1 MRGARR
7 LFRGSQFLRR
17 GPRGPLRVGQ
27 SAESPAVPEAGSSL
41 LFIPDTEAASLGVP
55 RTLQGPAGVILNVPL
70 HPINPLSLQAGA
82 TQGGEGG
89 GRLYSSPPALLTLF
103 TARTLLWA
111 EGCRPPTEEAV
122 SRTPEE
128 PRDAQ
133 APGAPAA
140 DPHRQRSPEL
150 LGRPHVPLPC
160 FYWGG
165 VQESEVGATT
175 LLPPRTE

>member
-17 GPRGPLRVGQ
+17 GPRGPHRVGQ

-89 GRLYSSPPALLTLF
+89 GRLYSSPPPSSLLF
-103 TARTLLWA
+103 AARTLLWA
-111 EGCRPPTEEAV
+111 EGCRPPPEEAV
-122 SRTPEE
+122 SRTPRGAQGRTGSRSARGRPSPPTQ
-128 PRDAQ
+128 PRALGK
-133 APGAPAA
+133 APRPT
-140 DPHRQRSPEL
+140 PLFL
-150 LGRPHVPLPC
+150 LGRGP
-160 FYWGG
+160 GK
-165 VQESEVGATT
+165 
-175 LLPPRTE
+175 